1 MMAAIVL
8 SFAPAL
14 QRRLHHEPES
24 VPMNPQTAIK
34 RTAVVDGQTVPETL
48 DEAMIANVVHQF
60 YAKVRRD
67 PLIGPIFNTTIPDEG
82 WPEHL
87 ATLCDFWSSLLLRSG
102 RYEGR
107 PLPPHL
113 KIPGLDE
120 AHFRRWLQLFRDTVQ
135 QLCPPE
141 IVALFMDRA
150 FRIAHSF
157 RLAVAFNRGDDTMM
171 IEPITTDAL

>member
-1 MMAAIVL
+1 MNPRPAAI
-8 SFAPAL
+8 
-14 QRRLHHEPES
+14 R
-24 VPMNPQTAIK
+24 
-34 RTAVVDGQTVPETL
+34 RTAVVDGQLVPEVL
-48 DEAMIANVVHQF
+48 DEAMITAVVHQF

-67 PLIGPIFNTTIPDEG
+67 TLIGPIFNAAIPEEG

-87 ATLCDFWSSLLLRSG
+87 AKLCDFWSSLLLRTG

-141 IVALFMDRA
+141 IMALFMDRA
-150 FRIAHSF
+150 LRIAQSF
-157 RLAVAFNRGDDTMM
+157 RLAVAFNRGDDTTM
-171 IEPITTDAL
+171 IEPITADAL